1 MDQLRL
7 LINLTDQ
14 AAADD
19 PEGVAAG
26 ILRAAADRIEERGL
40 TEHILRDP
48 NGNTVGAITLPRRA
62 GGSRIARIEWTEGVD
77 E

>member
-1 MDQLRL
+1 MNQLRL
-7 LINLTDQ
+7 LINLNDQ

-26 ILRAAADRIEERGL
+26 ILRDAADRMEQRGL
-40 TEHILRDP
+40 TQHILRDP
-48 NGNTVGAITLPRRA
+48 NGNTVGAITLYPPPA
-62 GGSRIARIEWTEGVD
+62 SGEIEWTEGGD

>member
-1 MDQLRL
+1 MHQLRL

-62 GGSRIARIEWTEGVD
+62 GGSRIARIEWTEGGD